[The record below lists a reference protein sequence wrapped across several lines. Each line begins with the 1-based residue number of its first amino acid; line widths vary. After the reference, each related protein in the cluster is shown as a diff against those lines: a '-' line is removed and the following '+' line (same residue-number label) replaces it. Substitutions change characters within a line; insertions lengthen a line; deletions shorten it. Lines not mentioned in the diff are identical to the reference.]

1 MCWDALNFQGSE
13 LPRVALK
20 VAERMTAGP
29 LERYLSPEVILHP
42 DFMALRKWVP
52 QVWGR

>member
-1 MCWDALNFQGSE
+1 MCWGALNFQGSE

-20 VAERMTAGP
+20 AAGRVTAGP
-29 LERYLSPEVILHP
+29 LELHINPEVILNP
-42 DFMALRKWVP
+42 DFMALKKWVP